1 MERRLKENVEQS
13 KILLEDQ
20 DTHLLG
26 TNILSFC
33 DWNVFFL
40 WIKKRFMKISFIFTL
55 NFMFRNVLLSSCLFL
70 ILSQRNQRFV
80 LILKSFIFFY
90 FLLDKIKKTVS
101 TIEKLRKAE
110 ADFRY
115 FNMLKKDNVFCFIEI
130 IFFFL
135 GKSAGQSWVNFRPG
149 MTGWKNSWRSWLQ
162 KYLIYIFFYLYIL
175 FKELWASP
183 PSGHSRDSDARCFG
197 IFLWIELKLRPLI
210 NSLKGFWL

>member
-1 MERRLKENVEQS
+1 MKLIQKLKNILVKNIEKSLCLKEMERRLEENVEQA
-13 KILLEDQ
+13 KILVEDQ

-40 WIKKRFMKISFIFTL
+40 RIKKRFMKLSFIFTL
-55 NFMFRNVLLSSCLFL
+55 NFRNVLLSSCLFL

-115 FNMLKKDNVFCFIEI
+115 FKMLKKYNVFYFIEI
-130 IFFFL
+130 FFF
-135 GKSAGQSWVNFRPG
+135 
-149 MTGWKNSWRSWLQ
+149 
-162 KYLIYIFFYLYIL
+162 FF
-175 FKELWASP
+175 F
-183 PSGHSRDSDARCFG
+183 F
-197 IFLWIELKLRPLI
+197 
-210 NSLKGFWL
+210 

>member
-1 MERRLKENVEQS
+1 
-13 KILLEDQ
+13 
-20 DTHLLG
+20 
-26 TNILSFC
+26 
-33 DWNVFFL
+33 
-40 WIKKRFMKISFIFTL
+40 MKISFIFTL

-130 IFFFL
+130 IFFFFRKECRAEL
-135 GKSAGQSWVNFRPG
+135 GQ
-149 MTGWKNSWRSWLQ
+149 LQ
-162 KYLIYIFFYLYIL
+162 ARNDRMKEQLTLMAPKVFNIYFFL
-175 FKELWASP
+175 FIYT
-183 PSGHSRDSDARCFG
+183 F
-197 IFLWIELKLRPLI
+197 
-210 NSLKGFWL
+210 

>member
-1 MERRLKENVEQS
+1 MERRLEENVEQA
-13 KILLEDQ
+13 KILVEDQ
-20 DTHLLG
+20 DTQLLG

-40 WIKKRFMKISFIFTL
+40 RIKKRFMKISFIFTL

-80 LILKSFIFFY
+80 WFKKVFFIF

-115 FNMLKKDNVFCFIEI
+115 FNMLKKDNVFLLHWDN
-130 IFFFL
+130 FFFRKECRAEL
-135 GKSAGQSWVNFRPG
+135 GQ
-149 MTGWKNSWRSWLQ
+149 LQ
-162 KYLIYIFFYLYIL
+162 ARNDRMKEQLTLMAPKVFNIYIFL
-175 FKELWASP
+175 FIYT
-183 PSGHSRDSDARCFG
+183 F
-197 IFLWIELKLRPLI
+197 
-210 NSLKGFWL
+210 